1 MAKDLHI
8 SPKEALELPISLV
21 TELMCVH
28 QEIESYKLSEMEN
41 MSSKIKK

>member
-28 QEIESYKLSEMEN
+28 QEIESFKLSEMED
-41 MSSKIKK
+41 MQKKVK